1 MATAGKALE
10 GHGRRTRKAS
20 MPLTPGKEALSE
32 LPLLPLL
39 RWRGPLK
46 SVQERLKRNLRRLLA
61 TQTLGAIE
69 GMTGLPRGMFN
80 RQFTCPWAQKT
91 WLSASLQTW
100 INDFDF
106 EELVVRNSNW
116 RQQRVQVIKDGAQS
130 DFRRFCLV
138 LAVYF
143 FGSDAMVEALAAHKA
158 SFHDETLQDNCHKNV
173 AWLYDHALKNCTAAA
188 RRPVATGAA
197 SQEVRVTRTTGGPI
211 SEETPRDEDCHHL
224 RGHEGRDGWRP
235 LRKQVSSVGGRVA
248 R

>member
-1 MATAGKALE
+1 MATAGKALK

-61 TQTLGAIE
+61 TQNLRCIE
-69 GMTGLPRGMFN
+69 GMTGLPRGRFN

-106 EELVVRNSNW
+106 EEPVVRNSNW

-130 DFRRFCLV
+130 DFGRFCL
-138 LAVYF
+138 
-143 FGSDAMVEALAAHKA
+143 
-158 SFHDETLQDNCHKNV
+158 
-173 AWLYDHALKNCTAAA
+173 
-188 RRPVATGAA
+188 
-197 SQEVRVTRTTGGPI
+197 
-211 SEETPRDEDCHHL
+211 
-224 RGHEGRDGWRP
+224 
-235 LRKQVSSVGGRVA
+235 
-248 R
+248 